1 MEGAGRGCAA
11 ARNRQAGAGR
21 CRMRR
26 AHMSGLRVSVGWNG
40 RRVDHVHVVS
50 ARPAAQPLLVG
61 RTPDQAI
68 AWIPRLFSLCGKA
81 QQAAA
86 RLALAGARGESAE
99 ADPATLRGV
108 LAEQAQEH
116 LWRVLRDWPRC
127 LGLPPRDADFAGW
140 FRRLAAADEQA
151 GADLLAYVEK
161 EILGRPVD
169 PWMALGCRDE
179 IAAWAKFGSGGN
191 AHGGRLA
198 AALLDA
204 DGGTGEARCLP
215 LRPDFAAFEAV
226 DWSGEFPQ
234 RPTWEGAPA
243 ETGAYGRW
251 RAQPMVAASGDGLLA
266 RLVAAGATSDSGGGP
281 RRRGQRRPGPDRHG
295 ARHAAAPCRDG
306 RRAGAWLC
314 GGGADRME
322 FSSPGWIRSGGGA
335 IVGDGRRRTASADR
349 LLADGLRSLRRMD
362 PGRAT
367 YMKRRFA

>member
-1 MEGAGRGCAA
+1 
-11 ARNRQAGAGR
+11 
-21 CRMRR
+21 
-26 AHMSGLRVSVGWNG
+26 MSGLRVSVGWNG

-266 RLVAAGATSDSGGGP
+266 RLLARLLDLVVTARRLSQPEPQATLAEGRGVADNVGLARIDTARGMLLHRVEMAGGRVHGYAVVAPTEWNFHPQGGFAAAVARLSATGEDEL
-281 RRRGQRRPGPDRHG
+281 RRRIGCWLTAFD
-295 ARHAAAPCRDG
+295 PCVEWTLD
-306 RRAGAWLC
+306 
-314 GGGADRME
+314 
-322 FSSPGWIRSGGGA
+322 
-335 IVGDGRRRTASADR
+335 VRRT
-349 LLADGLRSLRRMD
+349 
-362 PGRAT
+362 
-367 YMKRRFA
+367 